1 MHMSPHWNIVE
12 HVVVFLILHSVHQKW
27 WFVSYSQ
34 FVSSLF
40 CEFPVLT
47 HFYLLLQRSN
57 FFWLFL
63 VLLQET
69 KNHQPSHVHLHSHS
83 PVVHYASYCAAQ
95 IQLPVLPS
103 SVASPTL
110 HTDKTALRS
119 EHEQLS
125 IIIQLIGHVLGGGS
139 ENVDITQRQV
149 KTTIH
154 HNAHNSVR
162 KFVSDSVFHFV
173 QCVFD
178 DLRILLRK
186 VCRANHYQNDRT
198 NKEVE
203 EFQSA

>member
-1 MHMSPHWNIVE
+1 
-12 HVVVFLILHSVHQKW
+12 
-27 WFVSYSQ
+27 
-34 FVSSLF
+34 
-40 CEFPVLT
+40 
-47 HFYLLLQRSN
+47 
-57 FFWLFL
+57 
-63 VLLQET
+63 
-69 KNHQPSHVHLHSHS
+69 
-83 PVVHYASYCAAQ
+83 
-95 IQLPVLPS
+95 
-103 SVASPTL
+103 
-110 HTDKTALRS
+110 
-119 EHEQLS
+119 
-125 IIIQLIGHVLGGGS
+125 VLGGGS